1 MANDP
6 PLQLDHTENEPYN
19 CDVDSL
25 VPLDAVE
32 WRPEFKEALEKL
44 VLTVH
49 CLVVH
54 TYQLA
59 QWTFVFE
66 PLQTPDFNHG
76 RFMDQMYFYY
86 VFMALAEYKSPDKRK
101 KAEDER
107 KTGKGK
113 RKHGKGRIEKAITY
127 KFKELLAKHIAAY
140 CTVAVNTDMDVDGA
154 GVNEVGKAKDAADTA
169 KNVDA
174 AKKVGNT
181 KEAARGKGRKSA
193 DDKTSRKFNQ
203 NMAAVLNF
211 RRILVSL
218 RETGDIPENFKCGT
232 PKDTVA
238 KNGPRDSGAVTVGS
252 ASTAKK
258 KSMRKQL
265 PSKRLKKA

>member
-1 MANDP
+1 MTAMQQVFCHGLLRCTN
-6 PLQLDHTENEPYN
+6 QN
-19 CDVDSL
+19 C
-25 VPLDAVE
+25 
-32 WRPEFKEALEKL
+32 FK
-44 VLTVH
+44 
-49 CLVVH
+49 
-54 TYQLA
+54 
-59 QWTFVFE
+59 
-66 PLQTPDFNHG
+66 
-76 RFMDQMYFYY
+76 
-86 VFMALAEYKSPDKRK
+86 
-101 KAEDER
+101 
-107 KTGKGK
+107 
-113 RKHGKGRIEKAITY
+113 
-127 KFKELLAKHIAAY
+127 
-140 CTVAVNTDMDVDGA
+140 TVAVNTDMDVDGA

-258 KSMRKQL
+258 KPMRKQP
-265 PSKRLKKA
+265 PSKCLKKA

>member
-1 MANDP
+1 
-6 PLQLDHTENEPYN
+6 
-19 CDVDSL
+19 
-25 VPLDAVE
+25 
-32 WRPEFKEALEKL
+32 
-44 VLTVH
+44 
-49 CLVVH
+49 
-54 TYQLA
+54 
-59 QWTFVFE
+59 
-66 PLQTPDFNHG
+66 
-76 RFMDQMYFYY
+76 
-86 VFMALAEYKSPDKRK
+86 MALAKYKSPDERK
-101 KAEDER
+101 KAKDKK

-113 RKHGKGRIEKAITY
+113 RGKDKCKHGKGRTEKAITY

-140 CTVAVNTDMDVDGA
+140 CNCLKTVTVNTDMDVNGA

-218 RETGDIPENFKCGT
+218 RETGNIPENFKCGT

-258 KSMRKQL
+258 KPMRKQP
-265 PSKRLKKA
+265 PSKCLKKA